1 MLAPEVSG
9 MSQSRLIGV
18 IGLVTWL
25 LVALPALLYHVPAL
39 FRHEPFIDW
48 RWIAAFLSF
57 GALFALDLRRPH
69 LLLLAL
75 ASAVALALVLL
86 RCCSASPTR

>member
-1 MLAPEVSG
+1 MLVPEVSG

-48 RWIAAFLSF
+48 RWIVAFLIPRARREHEAFVLTCSMLAALVALVGF
-57 GALFALDLRRPH
+57 WLFAPNVR
-69 LLLLAL
+69 
-75 ASAVALALVLL
+75 
-86 RCCSASPTR
+86 